1 MASPEGRIMPID
13 LRSDTVTKPTPGMRE
28 AMARAEVGDDVYG
41 EDPTV
46 NALQE
51 RVADLLGKEAALFVP
66 SGTMANQVSLGVLT
80 RPGDEIVC
88 DQGAH
93 CISFESGAL
102 AALWGVQ
109 ARTVA
114 AQRGILEP
122 AAVEAAIRP
131 VADVYPRTRVIEVE
145 NTHNRGGGAVYP
157 LERVRALGALARARG
172 LHLYLDGARLMNAC
186 AASGH
191 RPADYAAEAT
201 LASVCLSKGLGAPA
215 GSLVCGPRELVA
227 EARRLRKRLGGGMRQ
242 AGVLAA
248 AGMWALDH
256 HVARLPEDHENARRL
271 AAGLVALGASLP
283 FPVETNLVFASLGRP
298 AAGLVPRLAREGV
311 LANPEGSHPDLLR
324 FVTHLDVSRA
334 DVDAALSA
342 VARVLAAP

>member
-1 MASPEGRIMPID
+1 MTPID
-13 LRSDTVTKPTPGMRE
+13 LRSDTVTRPTAAMRE

-46 NALQE
+46 NLLQAE
-51 RVADLLGKEAALFVP
+51 VAALLGKEAALFVP

-88 DQGAH
+88 DAGAH

-109 ARTVA
+109 ARTIA
-114 AQRGILEP
+114 AERGLLDP

-131 VADVYPRTRVIEVE
+131 AGDVFPRTRVVALE

-157 LERVRALGALARARG
+157 LERVRALGELARRRS
-172 LHLYLDGARLMNAC
+172 LHLHLDGARLWNAC
-186 AASGH
+186 AATGIA
-191 RPADYAAEAT
+191 PAEYARDAT
-201 LASVCLSKGLGAPA
+201 TVSVCLSKGLGAPA
-215 GSLVCGPRELVA
+215 GSLVAGPRDLVA

-248 AGMWALDH
+248 AGLHALRNH
-256 HVARLPEDHENARRL
+256 RARLVEDHANARHL
-271 AAGLVALGASLP
+271 ADGLTELGGLLP
-283 FPVETNLVFASLGRP
+283 FPVETNLVFVAFTGRS
-298 AAGLVPRLAREGV
+298 AADLSARLATEGV
-311 LANPEGSHPDLLR
+311 LANPEGSRPDLLR
-324 FVTHLDVSRA
+324 LVTHLDVSRA
-334 DVDAALSA
+334 QMDDALVR
-342 VARVLAAP
+342 VARVLRAG